1 VLDLLLAV
9 LAGAAAGFIN
19 AVVGSGTLISFP
31 LLLAL
36 GLPPVSANVTN
47 NVGLVPGSF
56 AGAWGYRRELRGQRR
71 RVVWLVPASLVGGVT
86 GALLLLVLPP
96 EVFAAVVPVLIGVAL
111 VMVLVQPRVQA
122 ALRRRRQRVA
132 EEQGVAH
139 VVHDRYAAAVP
150 VTALTGVYGGYF
162 GAAQGVLLLGAL
174 GVVLDEDIQRLNA
187 VKNVLTG
194 VVNLVAAVVFV
205 VVAPEQIV
213 WAVAGAVALGALGG
227 GLLGGRV
234 GRRLP
239 PAVLRGVI
247 VLVGVVAIAM
257 LLRG

>member
-1 VLDLLLAV
+1 MLDLLLAA
-9 LAGAAAGFIN
+9 LAGVAAGFIN
-19 AVVGSGTLISFP
+19 AVVGSGTLLSFP
-31 LLLAL
+31 LLLAI

-47 NVGLVPGSF
+47 NIGLVPGSF
-56 AGAWGYRRELRGQRR
+56 AGAYGYRRELSGQRR
-71 RVVWLVPASLVGGVT
+71 RVAWLVPASLAGGVA

-96 EVFAAVVPVLIGVAL
+96 EVFSTVVPVLIGVAL

-132 EEQGVAH
+132 AERGVEDA
-139 VVHDRYAAAVP
+139 VRDRFAAAVP

-162 GAAQGVLLLGAL
+162 GAAQGVLLLGSL
-174 GVVLDEDIQRLNA
+174 GVVLDEDLQRLNA
-187 VKNVLTG
+187 LKNVLTG

-205 VVAPEQIV
+205 VVAPGEIV
-213 WAVAGAVALGALGG
+213 WAVAGAVALGALLG

-239 PAVLRGVI
+239 PAVLRAVI
-247 VLVGVVAIAM
+247 VVVGVVAIVA
-257 LLRG
+257 LVR